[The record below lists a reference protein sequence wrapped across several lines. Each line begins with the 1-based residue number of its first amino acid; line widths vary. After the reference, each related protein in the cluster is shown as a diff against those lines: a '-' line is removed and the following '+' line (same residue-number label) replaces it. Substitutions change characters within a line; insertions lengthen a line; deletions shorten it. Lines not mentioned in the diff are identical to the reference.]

1 MAKGTKSGGIGGTAL
16 GLLALGFSSA
26 VFGALVIG
34 PRVNDWLGEDGPIK
48 AKTLPG
54 RTAPNRLQAEKDLE
68 PRLQEQRDARAA
80 EESKVEFTAANPKK
94 VNGNDELPC
103 EEPEEA
109 AGAAKQPSAAAEE
122 DGSTVYR
129 VRVGRYK
136 TRDEAEKVRDEINK
150 TGAASAVFLVG
161 NTHRVQIGAYTTRAR
176 ADEVAAELKARNYA
190 SEVDERKR
198 GVAAEGRASEE
209 RQ

>member
-1 MAKGTKSGGIGGTAL
+1 MARSKSGGIGGTAL

-34 PRVNDWLGEDGPIK
+34 PRVNDWLGEDGPVK
-48 AKTLPG
+48 AKTIPS
-54 RTAPNRLQAEKDLE
+54 RTGPTKLEAEKDLE
-68 PRLQEQRDARAA
+68 PRLQAQREARAV
-80 EESKVEFTAANPKK
+80 EEAKPEYTAANPKK
-94 VNGNDELPC
+94 VDGNDELPC
-103 EEPEEA
+103 EEEEA
-109 AGAAKQPSAAAEE
+109 TEQGAAATAEEE

-136 TRDEAEKVRDEINK
+136 TREEAEKVRDEINK

-161 NTHRVQIGAYTTRAR
+161 DTYRVQIGAYGTRAR

-198 GVAAEGRASEE
+198 AG
-209 RQ
+209 Q

>member
-1 MAKGTKSGGIGGTAL
+1 MAKGTKGGGIGGTAL

-34 PRVNDWLGEDGPIK
+34 PRVNNWLGEDGPVK

-54 RTAPNRLQAEKDLE
+54 RTAPKRLEAEKDLE
-68 PRLQEQRDARAA
+68 PRLQEQREARAA
-80 EESKVEFTAANPKK
+80 QASKVEFTAANPKQ
-94 VNGNDELPC
+94 VDGNDELPC
-103 EEPEEA
+103 EEPEEPA
-109 AGAAKQPSAAAEE
+109 AAAERAPTAAQE

-136 TRDEAEKVRDEINK
+136 TREEAEKVRDEINK
-150 TGAASAVFLVG
+150 SGAASAVFLVG
-161 NTHRVQIGAYTTRAR
+161 DSYRVQIGAYTTRAR

-198 GVAAEGRASEE
+198 TH
-209 RQ
+209 